1 MMSGDGDVINSHQ
14 RWRNHFEA
22 DRCRSRDRLA
32 DGAAVAVTGRGDR
45 RPGNSSDSYCRWVE
59 LAAQCAIKHMD
70 SIASPFP
77 ISLDN
82 KEPLIH
88 LAMTARRIVNKC
100 HRTMAEIAVDAVL
113 TVADLVK
120 R

>member
-1 MMSGDGDVINSHQ
+1 MSSTVTNDGVTILKLIDVDHGKLMVQLSQSQDCEIGDRGIHPI
-14 RWRNHFEA
+14 RI
-22 DRCRSRDRLA
+22 A
-32 DGAAVAVTGRGDR
+32 DGLSWR
-45 RPGNSSDSYCRWVE
+45 RN
-59 LAAQCAIKHMD
+59 
-70 SIASPFP
+70 
-77 ISLDN
+77 N

-88 LAMTARRIVNKC
+88 LAMTARKIVNKC

>member
-1 MMSGDGDVINSHQ
+1 
-14 RWRNHFEA
+14 
-22 DRCRSRDRLA
+22 
-32 DGAAVAVTGRGDR
+32 
-45 RPGNSSDSYCRWVE
+45 
-59 LAAQCAIKHMD
+59 MD

-88 LAMTARRIVNKC
+88 LAMTARKTVNKC
-100 HRTMAEIAVDAVL
+100 HRTIAEIAVDAVL